1 MLGLT
6 EILPPP
12 PWLRVPELEPLDTS
26 GHQAKN
32 KPMLFVELVIRPDS
46 STFRVSHC
54 WVTRWAEFQRT
65 YGGATSFSSRVGRVH
80 MEGLALSVA
89 PVCLF
94 HLWHKECWYC
104 QHKLC
109 RQYQHSLMDH
119 CLVLYITTNQ
129 KFLRMRNLTCTAQH
143 RWHVSLVLKHDHRPD
158 MWVDDNRAET
168 RRASCFARFQPQLW
182 VKFWT
187 KGCLWRSYHHEQITI
202 FGPMDRNTW
211 KSLV

>member
-65 YGGATSFSSRVGRVH
+65 YGGGYLFLWKGGQSTYGGISSFRS
-80 MEGLALSVA
+80 A
-89 PVCLF
+89 C
-94 HLWHKECWYC
+94 
-104 QHKLC
+104 
-109 RQYQHSLMDH
+109 
-119 CLVLYITTNQ
+119 VL
-129 KFLRMRNLTCTAQH
+129 
-143 RWHVSLVLKHDHRPD
+143 VSLVAQGVLILSAQVVPTISTLLDGSLSCPVYNHQPKVPQDEKPNMHCTGD
-158 MWVDDNRAET
+158 MYT
-168 RRASCFARFQPQLW
+168 S
-182 VKFWT
+182 
-187 KGCLWRSYHHEQITI
+187 S
-202 FGPMDRNTW
+202 
-211 KSLV
+211 